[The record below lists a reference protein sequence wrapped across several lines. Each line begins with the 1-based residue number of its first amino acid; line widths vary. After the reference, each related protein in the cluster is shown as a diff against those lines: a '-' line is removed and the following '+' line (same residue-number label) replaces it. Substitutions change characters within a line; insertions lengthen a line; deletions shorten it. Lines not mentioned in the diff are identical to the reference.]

1 MEIADVVDGNTLE
14 AYVKQLHSAHR
25 RDTALDV
32 AFLSAARVL
41 PIAVR
46 AYLTEGWA
54 QDRHFSPVSFFGAI
68 AICGASRVR
77 STSKLREAFVDSSE
91 SANIASLASSANIAA
106 LFAAS
111 AAAYAKVDEVGGAAN
126 AAASAHAAAL
136 SNGDV
141 DLASSNRSDLWAIVR
156 ANLAGANSLWPSG
169 VPWPIQDIWDEAKI
183 AMADHHVDWT
193 IWINW
198 YDRLLQNRDWK
209 PEAMGVVLEQI
220 TRKDWEKGPE
230 HINPMFDEVLALYL
244 KEDAAT
250 SDTGGQDRSTNH
262 VQTIRA
268 QVFTLQEFLQAE
280 YLSLAGHNA
289 RTPEQD
295 DIFELLKALKALVD
309 DMIAQLDRSDD
320 KAALVVVRET
330 LPAVF
335 EKAGELAVIEPEP
348 MVSPTVATMSAT
360 IRSLTEAGA
369 DPELATKF
377 AISEAAGKK
386 LWPRIKGLFGR
397 Q

>member
-1 MEIADVVDGNTLE
+1 MDNEIDFWDFV
-14 AYVKQLHSAHR
+14 R
-25 RDTALDV
+25 RDLRGKSDV
-32 AFLSAARVL
+32 WPDGRPGILQS
-41 PIAVR
+41 
-46 AYLTEGWA
+46 
-54 QDRHFSPVSFFGAI
+54 
-68 AICGASRVR
+68 
-77 STSKLREAFVDSSE
+77 
-91 SANIASLASSANIAA
+91 
-106 LFAAS
+106 
-111 AAAYAKVDEVGGAAN
+111 
-126 AAASAHAAAL
+126 
-136 SNGDV
+136 
-141 DLASSNRSDLWAIVR
+141 LWADTV
-156 ANLAGANSLWPSG
+156 A
-169 VPWPIQDIWDEAKI
+169 
-183 AMADHHVDWT
+183 AMQAHPADWS
-193 IWINW
+193 IWIHW
-198 YDRLLQNRDWK
+198 YNRILQGRDWH
-209 PEAMGVVLEQI
+209 PEAMGDVLQKI
-220 TRKDWEKGPE
+220 TRGDWEKGPE

-250 SDTGGQDRSTNH
+250 SDASGQDRSTNH

-289 RTPEQD
+289 RSPEQD
-295 DIFELLKALKALVD
+295 DILALLKALKALVD

-320 KAALVVVRET
+320 EAAMVVVRET
-330 LPAVF
+330 LPAVV

-348 MVSPTVATMSAT
+348 VVSSTVATMSAT